1 MVSNWT
7 AYWHLS
13 HVYEEHVAPL
23 VPAGSV
29 MVLTHW
35 YDNTEENR
43 SNPDPTVYVGRGSR
57 TTDEMSHDWI
67 AITHL
72 DDDGYQELVAQREAL
87 EELRNT
93 AGGDDG

>member
-13 HVYEEHVAPL
+13 HVYEDHVAPL

-35 YDNTEENR
+35 YDNTAENPN
-43 SNPDPTVYVGRGSR
+43 NPDPSIYVGRGSR

-72 DDDGYQELVAQREAL
+72 DQEGFDRLVAEREAL
-87 EELRNT
+87 EQLRNT
-93 AGGDDG
+93 AGDDG